1 MRIGLQTKLTVFF
14 ILCGVVPM
22 LVAAVLGFVIV
33 ERASKRLENM
43 AYEALQERATGQLS
57 ALLQAKRAHFES
69 YLQTLTREAEF
80 ATRSPRLGQAFKA
93 VQFGYRRFRQ
103 ESGARAPAVDALR
116 EELEAFYE
124 ERFTREYGDDRAAR
138 SRPLHECIAEIDGET
153 LALQYAFFLDNPPVK
168 AAQANISTRYGAW
181 QSEFGNQFQI
191 AREQLGFF
199 DVFLVE
205 AETGEIIF
213 STVQRL
219 DFGTSLRDGPFADTN
234 AGEAFRRAAEAE
246 EPGQLFFTDFELY
259 FPTYDTP
266 ACFIAAPIMA
276 EGRKLGVIVMQLT
289 IEHINQIMA
298 DRAGLGET
306 GEMLL
311 IGPDRLLRSDSVL
324 SKSPRYTVSG
334 SFRSPDDSRIDNEA
348 TQAVFER
355 GEQGIGTFRDQRG
368 REALIAY
375 APVEVFGNRWCL
387 LAKVD
392 TAEAFEGLSVF
403 QRTAFHA
410 GAQIAQWRFALA
422 VFTSVVMVLLSF
434 AVTRPIVRP
443 LRRTVDMFRSMAEGK
458 GDLSQRLEVSTRDE
472 IADLAY
478 WFNTFM
484 GKLQAVYEE
493 LEQKTQAL
501 EQYRAELEEYSR
513 NLEQEIAD
521 RKRAEAEVLR
531 REEYFK
537 ALIENAPDVIVVLD
551 ENEIPKYMSPSF
563 KKTFGYTPDEL
574 VGKCVNDIVH
584 PEDWGLRDKRREEA
598 MRNPGV
604 PVRAEYR
611 VQRKDGAWIWVEA
624 TGTNFVED
632 HVVGGVVLN
641 LRDITAR
648 KAADALMRNYSER
661 LEGEVAERTAE
672 LRKKS
677 EDLERTLAHL
687 RKTQDQLI
695 TNEKMASLG
704 ALTAGIAHEIR
715 NPLNFIN
722 NFAELCEDLVRDL
735 VEEFEAHKEA
745 LPVDA
750 VANATE
756 ILRDLQQNSAKIREH
771 GSRADSI
778 VRSMLLHSRGKAGQ
792 RQKTDLNALLDEYV
806 KLAYHG
812 MRAKEPTFTVDIE
825 TVFAENLQPI
835 EVVPQDIARVL
846 LNVVGNACHAVHQ
859 RRLEDGTDYKPRIR
873 ATTVDG
879 PRRAEIRIW
888 DNGPGIPEDI
898 QDKVFTPFFTTKP
911 AGEGTGLGLSISYD
925 IVVGEHQG
933 ELLVNSK
940 AGEYAEF
947 IIRLPKK

>member
-1 MRIGLQTKLTVFF
+1 
-14 ILCGVVPM
+14 M

-43 AYEALQERATGQLS
+43 AYEALQERATDELS

-69 YLQTLTREAEF
+69 YVQTLGRDAEF
-80 ATRSPRLGQAFKA
+80 AARSPGLGRVFKS
-93 VQFGYRRFRQ
+93 VQFGYRRFRK
-103 ESGARAPAVDALR
+103 ESGARAVPMAQVR
-116 EELEAFYE
+116 EELLGFHA
-124 ERFTREYGDDRAAR
+124 ERFQQAYTQGDVELSNALRA
-138 SRPLHECIAEIDGET
+138 CIDAMDAQT
-153 LALQYAFFLDNPPVK
+153 LALQHAYFLDSPPVK
-168 AAQANISTRYGAW
+168 PVQVDISTRYGAW
-181 QSEFGNQFQI
+181 QSEFGDQVRI
-191 AREQLGFF
+191 AREQLGYY
-199 DVFLVE
+199 DVFLVD
-205 AETGEIIF
+205 AETGEIMF
-213 STVQRL
+213 STLQRL
-219 DFGTSLRDGPFADTN
+219 DFGTSLRDGPFADTK
-234 AGEAFRRAAEAE
+234 AGEAFRLAAEADG
-246 EPGQLFFTDFELY
+246 PGRLFFTDFELY
-259 FPTYDTP
+259 FPTCDTP
-266 ACFIAAPIMA
+266 ACFIAAPVMD
-276 EGRKLGVIVMQLT
+276 EGRKIGVIVMQLT
-289 IEHINQIMA
+289 IDHINEIMA
-298 DRAGLGET
+298 DRAGLGDT

-311 IGPDRLLRSDSVL
+311 VGPDRLLRSDSVL
-324 SKSPRYTVSG
+324 SKSPRYTVAG
-334 SFRSPDDSRIDNEA
+334 SFRSPEASRIDNEA
-348 TQAVFER
+348 TEAVLER
-355 GEQGIGTFRDQRG
+355 GEQGIGTYRDQRG

-392 TAEAFEGLSVF
+392 TEEAFEGLSVF
-403 QRTAFHA
+403 RRTAFHA

-422 VFTSVVMVLLSF
+422 VLTSVVMVLLSF

-443 LRRTVDMFRSMAEGK
+443 LRRTVAMFRSMAEGQ
-458 GDLSQRLEVSTRDE
+458 GDLTQRLEVSTRDE

-484 GKLQAVYEE
+484 GKLQTVYED

-501 EQYRAELEEYSR
+501 EGYRSDLEEYSR

-521 RKRAEAEVLR
+521 RRRAEEEVLR

-537 ALIENAPDVIVVLD
+537 ALIENAPDVIVVID
-551 ENEIPKYMSPSF
+551 RNEVPKYMSPSF
-563 KKTFGYTPDEL
+563 EKTFGYTPEEL
-574 VGKCVNDIVH
+574 EGKRVH
-584 PEDWGLRDKRREEA
+584 DLIHPDDWGLRDRRRDEA
-598 MRNPGV
+598 IRHPGV

-624 TGTNFVED
+624 TGTSFVED

-661 LEGEVAERTAE
+661 LEGEVEERTAE
-672 LRKKS
+672 LRKKG

-722 NFAELCEDLVRDL
+722 NFAELCEELVREL
-735 VEEFEAHKEA
+735 VEEFETHKGA
-745 LPVDA
+745 LPADTVE
-750 VANATE
+750 NGTE
-756 ILRDLQQNSAKIREH
+756 ILRDLQQNAAKIRDH

-825 TVFAENLQPI
+825 TDFAESLQPVQ
-835 EVVPQDIARVL
+835 VVPQDIARVL

-859 RRLEDGTDYKPRIR
+859 RRLEDGGAYKPRIR
-873 ATTVDG
+873 ASTIDG
-879 PRRAEIRIW
+879 PRRVEIRIW
-888 DNGPGIPEDI
+888 DNGPGIAEDI

-933 ELLVNSK
+933 ELLLNSRP
-940 AGEYAEF
+940 GEYAEF
-947 IIRLPKK
+947 IIRLPKT